1 MRPARLIEIKLLD
14 NLQGKPEV
22 RLIETT
28 PGQIHEYVCLSHR
41 WDEDVKRSKT
51 TLQNMAERRRSI
63 DLAGLPGNFRDFV
76 VIARELGI
84 RHIWIDSICI
94 IQGGDNGHDLAR
106 EIAKMGFIYQNAQFV
121 VAAVSSPDSRM
132 GCFINDK
139 WPDKCFKVED
149 LNGQT
154 HIIGARILN
163 GKGQIRDVNDLNE
176 LYPLRTRAWVFQERL
191 LSTRLLECNYGEFS
205 YACLESW
212 NCECNSTLAPH
223 PSTKVWRNATFIGQR
238 HIVLRG
244 PGGLESQGA
253 QGSWKRDVLYYWRTL
268 TQQYMELGITESA
281 DVLPAI
287 GGCAQVLSHHLQLEY
302 VAGLWSG
309 PLTSNPT
316 KALAAAN
323 AWKET
328 LVLDLLWHVRF
339 QTSILGQTYA
349 KKRPTNS
356 TAPSWSWASIAM
368 GRTIAHIG
376 WNDRNSDWKSTHPLL
391 GAALQEV
398 HCESESESN
407 PFGKLKSAYLRLHAT
422 LYPWHIRFFCY
433 VAKRENPYQSR
444 NRPEIYARRVNHS
457 MSCITDVK
465 ELDVSGVLMEL
476 QLDANTAREDVS
488 SVLFTGCVN
497 TGKSTCALAEIYLL
511 HALHKEKPSRSLD
524 AFLVLQKIEPTF
536 EKPNCYKR
544 IGLWKLTD
552 NDGTGRSWAHI
563 VRGRIKP
570 RVEELWLF

>member
-163 GKGQIRDVNDLNE
+163 GKGQFFLI
-176 LYPLRTRAWVFQERL
+176 TFS
-191 LSTRLLECNYGEFS
+191 ST
-205 YACLESW
+205 
-212 NCECNSTLAPH
+212 
-223 PSTKVWRNATFIGQR
+223 
-238 HIVLRG
+238 
-244 PGGLESQGA
+244 
-253 QGSWKRDVLYYWRTL
+253 
-268 TQQYMELGITESA
+268 
-281 DVLPAI
+281 
-287 GGCAQVLSHHLQLEY
+287 
-302 VAGLWSG
+302 
-309 PLTSNPT
+309 
-316 KALAAAN
+316 
-323 AWKET
+323 
-328 LVLDLLWHVRF
+328 
-339 QTSILGQTYA
+339 
-349 KKRPTNS
+349 
-356 TAPSWSWASIAM
+356 
-368 GRTIAHIG
+368 
-376 WNDRNSDWKSTHPLL
+376 
-391 GAALQEV
+391 
-398 HCESESESN
+398 
-407 PFGKLKSAYLRLHAT
+407 
-422 LYPWHIRFFCY
+422 
-433 VAKRENPYQSR
+433 KRENPYQSR
-444 NRPEIYARRVNHS
+444 NRPEIYARRVDHS